1 MAIVPPLRW
10 TGRSIPMLLLF
21 RLAFVSEMILHGKP
35 SGIDN
40 TVSTFGGFIE
50 FSNFLPT
57 VVDFAPPI
65 KVLLVNTQVKRN
77 TRTLVEKVAK
87 QYQVRIE
94 ISLAALIF

>member
-1 MAIVPPLRW
+1 MTTRVGILFIQVPDLWPF
-10 TGRSIPMLLLF
+10 F

-40 TVSTFGGFIE
+40 SVSTFGGFIQ

-87 QYQVRIE
+87 QHQVCNQMDP
-94 ISLAALIF
+94 